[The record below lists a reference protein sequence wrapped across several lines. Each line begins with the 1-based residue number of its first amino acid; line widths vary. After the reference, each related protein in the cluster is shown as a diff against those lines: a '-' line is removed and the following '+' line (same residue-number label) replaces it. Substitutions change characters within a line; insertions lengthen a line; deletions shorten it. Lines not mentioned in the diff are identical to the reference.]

1 MVDERVYIIKKT
13 KWDHI
18 KSHFKKAVAVHISK
32 GTTVLSSFRV
42 FLFILISA
50 SLIVEKGGIS
60 VCVCPCTCTCVSIT
74 YRNLGIFSFYSLAI
88 LLCSLTRANRLLHS
102 FFVPVVSLFLIYF
115 QQLFLYY
122 RYKSISFIYMAKYIS
137 QPIICPLTLLDILL
151 LCIKI
156 IC

>member
-60 VCVCPCTCTCVSIT
+60 VCVSMHVHVCI
-74 YRNLGIFSFYSLAI
+74 YNMQKFRHLFI
-88 LLCSLTRANRLLHS
+88 LFIGHFA
-102 FFVPVVSLFLIYF
+102 LFTD
-115 QQLFLYY
+115 
-122 RYKSISFIYMAKYIS
+122 A
-137 QPIICPLTLLDILL
+137 C
-151 LCIKI
+151 
-156 IC
+156 